1 MEETAIKP
9 AENTEQRVTRS
20 IGQKLIISFL
30 IVAFIALIIGI
41 VGIYGITTLKN
52 DLRYLGNNRIPDL
65 QALAALNRERMVIRA
80 DTLDV
85 YQYEFQ
91 KNASNK
97 FREISEKRKKSWE
110 IVDKAFTELLR
121 IPRQT
126 ERGKQLLSTLNQ
138 QYKVWRQHYAGLD
151 KTINELSRTFNDEA
165 KKTLYTRYR
174 EQVSSM
180 VPDSDAMGKTFDLL
194 TENNTTNTN
203 LNIQKDT
210 QMANRLEIIS
220 MVSMVVGFIISV
232 FLGVIISRSISKPM
246 KRASEIL
253 LVISQGDLR
262 EKTEE
267 KYLKHKDEIGLL
279 LRSLDKMQNNLI
291 GIITDLNDV
300 SSNLAASSEEIAS
313 SSQNLAEGAQSQS
326 ASVEETSASIEELGS
341 SIIEVANNAVEV
353 NEKSEALLKTAENSA
368 VLVDNAI
375 SGMEKINESSQQ
387 ISEILS
393 VINDIADQTN
403 LLALNAAIEAAR
415 AGEHG
420 RGFAVVADEISKL
433 AEKSTENSKEIEKL
447 IKQSIK
453 DVSNGSEIVRKAG
466 EAFSEIINGVN
477 ANSRLIDG
485 ITRAVEQQK
494 IGSEQVQKAIES
506 INDITQNTSASAE
519 EMAAST
525 EELQT
530 QAEKISIMIDAF
542 KTA

>member
-1 MEETAIKP
+1 MEETDKQVG
-9 AENTEQRVTRS
+9 ENTEQRVTRS

-41 VGIYGITTLKN
+41 VGIYGIVTLKN
-52 DLRYLGNNRIPDL
+52 DLNNLGGNRIPDL
-65 QALAALNRERMVIRA
+65 QSLAALNRERMVIRA
-80 DTLDV
+80 DTLDI

-91 KNASNK
+91 KNAGNK

-110 IVDKAFTELLR
+110 IVEAQYKKFLS
-121 IPRQT
+121 IPRQSQ
-126 ERGKQLLSTLNQ
+126 RGRQLLELVKK
-138 QYKVWRQHYAGLD
+138 QYEVWRQHYAGLD
-151 KTINELSRTFNDEA
+151 RTIDELSRTANDEA
-165 KKTLYTRYR
+165 KKTLYVKYR
-174 EQVSSM
+174 EQVSRM
-180 VPDSDAMGKTFDLL
+180 VPDSDAMGKTFDEL
-194 TENNTTNTN
+194 TDNNANNTNR
-203 LNIQKDT
+203 LILSDT
-210 QMANRLEIIS
+210 KMADRLEIIS
-220 MVSMVVGFIISV
+220 IASMVLGLLISIL
-232 FLGVIISRSISKPM
+232 LGVIISRSISKPM

>member
-1 MEETAIKP
+1 MEETDKQVG
-9 AENTEQRVTRS
+9 ENTEQRVTRS